1 MCIYVLRVFE
11 SSFYFESLYISE
23 EPRGVCVLAIHVIF
37 LHCQLRA
44 LEIGFV
50 RHVKLLAPITMEEN
64 NIEQRMSIFGAW
76 VT

>member
-1 MCIYVLRVFE
+1 MFWGFL
-11 SSFYFESLYISE
+11 SLVSILTHYISE
-23 EPRGVCVLAIHVIF
+23 EPRGVCVLAIHAICLQF
-37 LHCQLRA
+37 QLRA

-64 NIEQRMSIFGAW
+64 NTEHKMSIFGAW